1 MALIIGIHD
10 LSGSSLT
17 LIDPEFFTSAR
28 HHIDIT
34 LQKSSVMENCLRR
47 LSKNQAG
54 ALFMPHS
61 VRKKVTKKVADLLEK

>member
-17 LIDPEFFTSAR
+17 LIDPEFFSFAR

-34 LQKSSVMENCLRR
+34 LHKSSVMENFLRR
-47 LSKNQAG
+47 LSKNQES
-54 ALFMPHS
+54 ALFMLYS
-61 VRKKVTKKVADLLEK
+61 VRKKVTKKE

>member
-17 LIDPEFFTSAR
+17 LIDPEFFTSVR

-34 LQKSSVMENCLRR
+34 LQKSSVMESYLRR
-47 LSKNQAG
+47 LSKKQVS
-54 ALFMPHS
+54 ALFMLYS
-61 VRKKVTKKVADLLEK
+61 V